1 LDERDLISRANAGE
15 GRAFEALVRPY
26 LDVAFRTAWIIA
38 RDTADAEDAVQTAI
52 IKAHRSIGTFRAGEP
67 FRPWLLQIVAN
78 EARNAVRSRVRRRS
92 EPLPEDGAAFV
103 ARDDPLGE
111 IEASERS
118 AWLVD
123 HINHLDPIDRTAIY
137 CRYALDLGE
146 REMAAV
152 LDCAPGTVKSR
163 LRRARQRLRARIE
176 AERKEFEP

>member
-1 LDERDLISRANAGE
+1 LDERDLISLATSGNE
-15 GRAFEALVRPY
+15 QAFEALVRPY

-52 IKAHRSIGTFRAGEP
+52 IKAHRAIGTFRPDEP
-67 FRPWLLQIVAN
+67 FRPWLLRIVAN

-92 EPLPEDGAAFV
+92 EPLPDDGAEIAI
-103 ARDDPLGE
+103 ADDPLAE
-111 IEASERS
+111 VEARERS

-123 HINHLDPIDRTAIY
+123 HINHLDPIDRTVLY
-137 CRYALDLGE
+137 CRYALDLSE

-163 LRRARQRLRARIE
+163 LHRAQLRLRARIE
-176 AERKEFEP
+176 TEGKEDEP